1 MAAVDPRGIDPDPPL
16 GVLAA
21 PVVPDHARAN
31 SPSRRSDRR
40 GAGRPRTA
48 SSGTASGPW
57 SAETTPN
64 TSTRATGG
72 RRRPRRRRMSG
83 PSRARRPLGRSS
95 PSRARASGWPRRSRC
110 SRRAGRRAEGE
121 TTPSRRV
128 EPAKQ
133 HRTRSATGRPLRPR
147 RAGDRSCTGSRR
159 IRRPRAG
166 SRAGRSSRSDRPR
179 PPGPGSAPRFA
190 RPERSSARD
199 VGICRCPVWTDV
211 NCAPAD
217 RPLTSGDGRHQNP
230 VQPDPPRGSPRE
242 AIPPAQFATR
252 PADRHPRHHPPRPG
266 RHSRAR
272 LRSHAR
278 VQRPRRDD
286 RRPAGRERR
295 PRHAGPGRH
304 RRPRARGPDRRPRR
318 RRHDLCRPERQHR
331 QWRRRQRLDQR
342 RRRQQ
347 HDRRRH
353 RRQHGLSRA
362 PATT

>member
-1 MAAVDPRGIDPDPPL
+1 MPPSIPVASIQTHRSACSLPQLCPTIPGQPSISTVRSPRRRTPENRELGYGERTLVRGNDPEYIHPRDRWSKASAPSSNVQVPAELAALSGDRARRVPGRQAGLADRDVAAGREDEPRGKRRL
-16 GVLAA
+16 RGEW
-21 PVVPDHARAN
+21 
-31 SPSRRSDRR
+31 SRRSSIEP
-40 GAGRPRTA
+40 GQPQ
-48 SSGTASGPW
+48 
-57 SAETTPN
+57 
-64 TSTRATGG
+64 GG
-72 RRRPRRRRMSG
+72 R
-83 PSRARRPLGRSS
+83 
-95 PSRARASGWPRRSRC
+95 C
-110 SRRAGRRAEGE
+110 VRAGRAID
-121 TTPSRRV
+121 RV
-128 EPAKQ
+128 PDPDA
-133 HRTRSATGRPLRPR
+133 
-147 RAGDRSCTGSRR
+147 

-211 NCAPAD
+211 NCAPVD
-217 RPLTSGDGRHQNP
+217 RPLTSADGRHQNP
-230 VQPDPPRGSPRE
+230 VRPDPPRGSPSE

-252 PADRHPRHHPPRPG
+252 PVDRHPRHHPPRPG

-272 LRSHAR
+272 LRRHAR